1 MFAQQQHQTWSCGR
15 CTFRNAAAM
24 PQCEACEAPRCE
36 TANGAVAVAG
46 TGNANVDL
54 FVSTCR
60 GVKRERVEELLDA
73 AVGEDLLTTMRTLAY
88 VRDSRGGRGERE
100 IGRWMM
106 AAAAH
111 RPALAPHLR
120 ANLERL
126 VHYGRWDDL
135 VALVGTPLEEDAIT
149 LFAKQLTADK
159 AALEADGDEPKRSI
173 SLLGKWFP
181 SEGHS
186 VDRRTQLAKKVARR
200 LKTNKAGLRKTV
212 LAPLRKHLSLV
223 ETKMCEGNWD
233 EIDFSHVPSLCMKM
247 HSQPGKAFPNRCA
260 EKFGQWKEDLAAGKN
275 GAKINAGQLFA
286 HQVVESYYS
295 GKVSDVDAVLEKS
308 WEQQQAKALELGSLG
323 KCLMVCDVS
332 GSMTCSKGLPM
343 LVSIAMGILVS
354 DVLPEPWRGHIITFD
369 SNPQWHKVQ
378 GDTLHAK
385 VQSLRNA
392 PWGMTTNLQ
401 AVFDLVLHKATAA
414 KLPSEE
420 MPERVIIVS
429 DMEFDSAC
437 ERGTQTNLAAIQE
450 KFRRAGYQ
458 CPKLIFWNVNGRTEK
473 YPSLCDEE
481 GVSLIS
487 GFSVEALKAVMGE
500 EVSPYLTMM
509 EALSDERYAPIRLA
523 GESGEAGS
531 GEEPE
536 EQQRQQQRQRV
547 E

>member
-1 MFAQQQHQTWSCGR
+1 MFAQQQITTTWSCGR

-54 FVSTCR
+54 FTSTCR
-60 GVKRERVEELLDA
+60 GVKRERVEQLMDA
-73 AVGEDLLTTMRTLAY
+73 AADEDLLTTMRTLAY

-106 AAAAH
+106 AAAAA
-111 RPALAPHLR
+111 RPALAPHIK

-135 VALVGTPLEEDAIT
+135 VALVGTPLEEDAVA

-159 AALEADGDEPKRSI
+159 AALEADGDEAKRGI

-181 SEGHS
+181 SEGRS

-212 LAPLRKHLSLV
+212 LAPLRRHLDLV
-223 ETKMCEGNWD
+223 ETKMCEGKWD
-233 EIDFSHVPSLCMKM
+233 QIQFSHVPSLCMKM

-260 EKFGQWKEDLAAGKN
+260 EQFGQWKEDLAAGKN
-275 GAKINAGQLFA
+275 GAKVNAGQLFA
-286 HQVVESYYS
+286 HQVVEGYYS
-295 GKVSDVDAVLEKS
+295 GKVANVDAVLEKS

-323 KCLMVCDVS
+323 KCLMVSDVS
-332 GSMTCSKGLPM
+332 GSMSGQPM

-354 DVLPEPWRGHIITFD
+354 DVLPEPWRGHVITFD

-392 PWGMTTNLQ
+392 PWGCSTDLQ
-401 AVFDLVLHKATAA
+401 AVFDLVLRKATAA
-414 KLPSEE
+414 KLPAEE

-437 ERGTQTNLAAIQE
+437 ERGTQTNLE
-450 KFRRAGYQ
+450 VLTWKFRRAGYQ
-458 CPKLIFWNVNGRTEK
+458 CPKLVFWNVRGATER
-473 YPSLCDEE
+473 YPSLSDEE

-523 GESGEAGS
+523 EEEAGA
-531 GEEPE
+531 EE
-536 EQQRQQQRQRV
+536 EQEGQ
-547 E
+547 